1 MVKSEFYS
9 HLCTIFASAKAKRL
23 FKNKKMIRLFLI
35 SLLIIAVC
43 MVLMS
48 VTILIKKGGRFPNT
62 HVCGNKH
69 LRKRGITSAQ
79 TQDKQAQRENPMA
92 VKESRRHE
100 TNMND

>member
-1 MVKSEFYS
+1 
-9 HLCTIFASAKAKRL
+9 
-23 FKNKKMIRLFLI
+23 MIRVFLI
-35 SLLIIAVC
+35 TLLLIAVG

-69 LRKRGITSAQ
+69 LRRKGISSTQ

-92 VKESRRHE
+92 VKERSDR
-100 TNMND
+100 

>member
-1 MVKSEFYS
+1 
-9 HLCTIFASAKAKRL
+9 
-23 FKNKKMIRLFLI
+23 MIRVFLI
-35 SLLIIAVC
+35 TLLLIAIG

-69 LRKRGITSAQ
+69 LRRKGISSAQ

-92 VKESRRHE
+92 VKERSDR
-100 TNMND
+100 

>member
-1 MVKSEFYS
+1 
-9 HLCTIFASAKAKRL
+9 
-23 FKNKKMIRLFLI
+23 MIRVFLI
-35 SLLIIAVC
+35 TLLLIAVG

-69 LRKRGITSAQ
+69 LRQKGISSAQ

-92 VKESRRHE
+92 VKERSDR
-100 TNMND
+100 

>member
-1 MVKSEFYS
+1 M
-9 HLCTIFASAKAKRL
+9 A
-23 FKNKKMIRLFLI
+23 RLFLI

-48 VTILIKKGGRFPNT
+48 VTILIKKEGRFPNT

-69 LRKRGITSAQ
+69 LRKMGITSAQ

-92 VKESRRHE
+92 VKERRQS
-100 TNMND
+100 TPLTSKK